1 MRADSFRT
9 IAAWS
14 CLAATIA
21 GLLTGPVSGLAHAD
35 ETAAPTVAATPA
47 APTPAAST
55 PAAGHSYHGES
66 FNEGPR
72 QRAYLMGNTGL
83 VSFPATTASS
93 EAQQFINQGIGQL
106 HGFWYYEAER
116 SFRQAAMLDPQCAVA
131 YWGMALANTNNA
143 KRAKGFL
150 AEAVKRKPG
159 ASEREK
165 MYIDALEAFYGSESK
180 GKDKER
186 HDAYASALERIL
198 YKFPDDFEGRS
209 WLGLQLWLNRQHQSP
224 LTSHLAVDA
233 LFQEVLAVQ
242 PLHPCH
248 HYRIHLWDDGKER
261 AQIAINSA
269 ARCGQA
275 APAIAHMWHM
285 SGHIF
290 SDLARY
296 ADAAWQQEASARVD
310 HAYMLR
316 DHILPDQ
323 IHNYA
328 HNNEWLIRDLSHIGR
343 VRPALALARNLIEIP
358 RHPQYNT
365 LAGGSAHYG
374 RLRLFEVLLRYELWD
389 ELIALCDSP
398 YLDGTENPA
407 EQVKRLRSLG
417 IARLRQGNVSPGLEL
432 ILELQER
439 LRRERYRLNLAE
451 STQPALA
458 GATAAGPDDGP
469 RPEPVAL
476 PDMEN
481 DGKLKPIELAI
492 DELKGHLAVA
502 QGDYKAGLPL
512 LNRAGGVDAVYLAK
526 IEFLA
531 GDRESALKHGR
542 EAADQRQHEVQPLA
556 ELIDLLWQ
564 ANEQKE
570 AAERFEQLRAISAD
584 LDLDLPV
591 FARLAPIA
599 ASLSLPRDWRVM
611 KPPPSDVGDRPSLDA
626 LGPFLWQPYVAPE
639 WNVSDGKGGR
649 ISLTQYRGRP
659 VVVTFYLGYQCLHC
673 AEQLQAL
680 APLTKD
686 FEEAGISL
694 LALSTDD
701 ESGLAKSVENYKS
714 GVFPFPLASDAG
726 LESFKA
732 YRAYDDFEG
741 RPLHATIFIDGA
753 GLVRWQDIGFEPF
766 RDAKFVLKEAR
777 RQLSFSTV
785 KSQAAEAARESTT
798 PATAVAE
805 QSD

>member
-1 MRADSFRT
+1 MRTDLLPIADLLPIVRIWISLLTAILAGTTVVAADS
-9 IAAWS
+9 
-14 CLAATIA
+14 
-21 GLLTGPVSGLAHAD
+21 
-35 ETAAPTVAATPA
+35 APPA
-47 APTPAAST
+47 AQ
-55 PAAGHSYHGES
+55 PAAGHSYHGET

-83 VSFPATTASS
+83 VSFPATTANA
-93 EAQQFINQGIGQL
+93 EAQQFINQGVGQL

-116 SFRQAAMLDPQCAVA
+116 SFRQAAKLDPQCAIA
-131 YWGMALANTNNA
+131 YWGMAMANTNNA

-150 AEAVKRKPG
+150 AEAVKHK
-159 ASEREK
+159 AASSEREK
-165 MYIDALEAFYGSESK
+165 MYIDALDAFYKADSK

-186 HDAYASALERIL
+186 HDAYAAALEKIL
-198 YKFPDDFEGRS
+198 YKFPDDVDARA

-224 LTSHLAVDA
+224 LTSHLAVDG
-233 LFQEVLAVQ
+233 LFQEVFAVQ

-248 HYRIHLWDDGKER
+248 HYRIHLFDDGQER
-261 AQIAINSA
+261 AQIAVTSA

-275 APAIAHMWHM
+275 APGIAHMWHM

-290 SDLARY
+290 SDLKRY

-343 VRPALALARNLIEIP
+343 VRQALALARNLIEIP

-365 LAGGSAHYG
+365 LSGGSSSFG
-374 RLRLFEVLLRYELWD
+374 RMRLFEVLSRFELWD
-389 ELIALCDSP
+389 ELVATCDSP
-398 YLDGTENPA
+398 YLEPTDISA
-407 EQVKRLRSLG
+407 EQVKRLRYLG
-417 IARLRQGNVSPGLEL
+417 TAWLRQGNVAQGLAL
-432 ILELQER
+432 IADLQER
-439 LRRERYRLNLAE
+439 LRRERYRLNLADAPPVE
-451 STQPALA
+451 LA
-458 GATAAGPDDGP
+458 GNAGAAPPDAGGEP
-469 RPEPVAL
+469 RPDPVAL
-476 PDMEN
+476 PTVEE
-481 DGKLKPIELAI
+481 DGRLKPIELAI

-512 LNRAGGVDAVYLAK
+512 LNQAGGVDPIYLAK
-526 IEFLA
+526 IELLA
-531 GDRESALKHGR
+531 GDRDAALKRARASVDSHKN
-542 EAADQRQHEVQPLA
+542 EVQPLA
-556 ELIDLLWQ
+556 ELIELLWQ

-570 AAERFEQLRAISAD
+570 AAERFNQLREISGE
-584 LDLDLPV
+584 LDLDVPV
-591 FARLAPIA
+591 FSRLAPIA
-599 ASLSLPRDWRVM
+599 ASLNLPRDWRVA
-611 KPPPSDVGDRPSLDA
+611 KPSATDVGDRPALDS

-639 WNVSDGKGGR
+639 WNVSDGHGGR
-649 ISLTQYRGRP
+649 ISLAQYRGRP

-680 APLTKD
+680 APLTHE

-701 ESGLAKSVENYKS
+701 DGGLAKSVENYKS
-714 GVFPFPLASDAG
+714 GAFPFPLASDAG
-726 LESFKA
+726 LEAFKA
-732 YRAYDDFEG
+732 CRAYDDFEG
-741 RPLHATIFIDGA
+741 RPLHAMLFIDGA

-777 RQLSFSTV
+777 RQLSFSTA
-785 KSQAAEAARESTT
+785 KAPAGQAVGANTN
-798 PATAVAE
+798 
-805 QSD
+805 

>member
-1 MRADSFRT
+1 MRADSLPT
-9 IAAWS
+9 
-14 CLAATIA
+14 T
-21 GLLTGPVSGLAHAD
+21 GELLTGAWRFLLAAMLAGTPAQLARGAEPD
-35 ETAAPTVAATPA
+35 AAAAPATPQ
-47 APTPAAST
+47 T
-55 PAAGHSYHGES
+55 AAGHSYHGES

-83 VSFPATTASS
+83 ISFSATTASP
-93 EAQQFINQGIGQL
+93 EAQQFINQGVGQL

-116 SFRQAAMLDPQCAVA
+116 SFRQAAKLDPQCAIA

-150 AEAVKRKPG
+150 AEAVKRKAG
-159 ASEREK
+159 AGEREK
-165 MYIDALEAFYGSESK
+165 MYIDALEAYYNAESK

-186 HDAYASALERIL
+186 HDAYAQALEKIL
-198 YKFPDDFEGRS
+198 YKFPDDVDARS

-233 LFQEVLAVQ
+233 LFQEVFTAQ
-242 PLHPCH
+242 PMHPCH
-248 HYRIHLWDDGKER
+248 HYRIHLFDDGQER
-261 AQIAINSA
+261 AQIAVTSA

-275 APAIAHMWHM
+275 APGIAHMWHM

-290 SDLARY
+290 SDLKRY

-343 VRPALALARNLIEIP
+343 IRQALALARNMIEIP

-365 LAGGSAHYG
+365 LSGGSSSFG
-374 RLRLFEVLLRYELWD
+374 RMRLFEVLSRYELWD
-389 ELIALCDSP
+389 ELIALCNSP
-398 YLDGTENPA
+398 YLEPTDNSA
-407 EQVKRLRSLG
+407 EQVKRLRFLG
-417 IARLRQGNVSPGLEL
+417 TAWLRQANVAQGLAL
-432 ILELQER
+432 IGELQER

-451 STQPALA
+451 AAPPITE
-458 GATAAGPDDGP
+458 TAAGAGSGEEP
-469 RPEPVAL
+469 RPDAVAL
-476 PDMEN
+476 PNLED
-481 DGKLKPIELAI
+481 DGRLKPIELAI

-512 LNRAGGVDAVYLAK
+512 LNRAGGIDPVYLAK
-526 IEFLA
+526 IELLA
-531 GDRESALKHGR
+531 GDREPALKRAR
-542 EAADQRQHEVQPLA
+542 EAVDSHKQEVQPLA
-556 ELIDLLWQ
+556 ELIELLWQ

-570 AAERFEQLRAISAD
+570 AATRFDQLREISAD
-584 LDLDLPV
+584 LDLDAPV
-591 FARLAPIA
+591 FSRLAPIA
-599 ASLSLPRDWRVM
+599 ASLNLPRDWRVTR
-611 KPPPSDVGDRPSLDA
+611 PPASDVGDRPALDS

-639 WNVSDGKGGR
+639 WNVSDGHGGR
-649 ISLTQYRGRP
+649 ISLSQYRGRP

-680 APLTKD
+680 APLTRE

-701 ESGLAKSVENYKS
+701 DSGLAKSVENYKS
-714 GVFPFPLASDAG
+714 GAFPFPLASDAG
-726 LESFKA
+726 LEAFKA
-732 YRAYDDFEG
+732 SRAYDDFED
-741 RPLHATIFIDGA
+741 RPLHAMLFIDGA
-753 GLVRWQDIGFEPF
+753 GFVRWQDIGFEPF

-777 RQLSFSTV
+777 RQLSFSTAKAPGESVGAGQAVGANV
-785 KSQAAEAARESTT
+785 K
-798 PATAVAE
+798 
-805 QSD
+805 

>member
-1 MRADSFRT
+1 MRADSLRT
-9 IAAWS
+9 TGVW
-14 CLAATIA
+14 TY
-21 GLLTGPVSGLAHAD
+21 LLTVTLAGTPAHRAC
-35 ETAAPTVAATPA
+35 AAEPA
-47 APTPAAST
+47 APTPAQ

-72 QRAYLMGNTGL
+72 QRAYLMGNTG
-83 VSFPATTASS
+83 VISFPATTASP
-93 EAQQFINQGIGQL
+93 EAQQFINQGVGQL

-116 SFRQAAMLDPQCAVA
+116 SFRQAAKLDPQCAIA

-150 AEAVKRKPG
+150 AEAVKRKAG
-159 ASEREK
+159 VSEREK
-165 MYIDALEAFYGSESK
+165 MYIDALETFYNAESK

-186 HDAYASALERIL
+186 HDAYAAALEKIL
-198 YKFPDDFEGRS
+198 YKFPDDVDARS

-233 LFQEVLAVQ
+233 LFQEVFAAQ

-248 HYRIHLWDDGKER
+248 HYRIHLFDDGEVR
-261 AQIAINSA
+261 AQIAVTSA

-275 APAIAHMWHM
+275 APGIAHMWHM

-290 SDLARY
+290 SDLKRY

-343 VRPALALARNLIEIP
+343 VRQALALARNLIEIP

-365 LAGGSAHYG
+365 LSNGSASFG
-374 RLRLFEVLLRYELWD
+374 RMRLFEVLSRYELWD
-389 ELIALCDSP
+389 ELIAMCNSP
-398 YLDGTENPA
+398 YLEPTENSA
-407 EQVKRLRSLG
+407 EQVKRLRFLG
-417 IARLRQGNVSPGLEL
+417 SAWLRQGNVAQGLA
-432 ILELQER
+432 IIAELQER
-439 LRRERYRLNLAE
+439 LRRERYRLNLADAATPVVE
-451 STQPALA
+451 
-458 GATAAGPDDGP
+458 TAAGANSAGEP
-469 RPEPVAL
+469 RPEAVAL
-476 PDMEN
+476 PNVEE
-481 DGKLKPIELAI
+481 DGRLKPMELAI

-512 LNRAGGVDAVYLAK
+512 LNRAGGVDSVYLAK
-526 IEFLA
+526 VELLA
-531 GDRESALKHGR
+531 GDREPALKHAR
-542 EAADQRQHEVQPLA
+542 EAVDQRKQEVQPLA
-556 ELIDLLWQ
+556 ELIELLWQ

-570 AAERFEQLRAISAD
+570 AAARFDQLREISGD
-584 LDLDLPV
+584 LDLEVPV
-591 FARLAPIA
+591 FSRLAPIA
-599 ASLSLPRDWRVM
+599 ASLNLPRDWRVV
-611 KPPPSDVGDRPSLDA
+611 KPPATDVGDRPALES
-626 LGPFLWQPYVAPE
+626 LGPFLWQPYIAPE
-639 WNVSDGKGGR
+639 WNVNDGHGGR
-649 ISLTQYRGRP
+649 ISLAQYRGRP

-680 APLTKD
+680 APLTRE
-686 FEEAGISL
+686 FEEAGIAL

-701 ESGLAKSVENYKS
+701 DSGLAKSVENYKS
-714 GVFPFPLASDAG
+714 GAFPFPLASDAG
-726 LESFKA
+726 LEAFKA

-741 RPLHATIFIDGA
+741 RPLHAMLFIDGA

-777 RQLSFSTV
+777 RQLSLSALKAPAGQAVGANV
-785 KSQAAEAARESTT
+785 K
-798 PATAVAE
+798 
-805 QSD
+805 